1 MIRQHAINL
10 NSFANTLKLF
20 NTLVLEKIFH
30 HYGEL
35 EKGCFAISKEEYTDG
50 SSIVLFHYPTDFNE
64 ATALAFVIKI
74 QDIINN
80 KTALELFT
88 EI

>member
-10 NSFANTLKLF
+10 NQFATTLKLF
-20 NTLVLEKIFH
+20 SIHVLEKIFQ

-35 EKGCFAISKEEYTDG
+35 DKGCFSFSKEEYTDG

-64 ATALAFVIKI
+64 VTALAFAIKI
-74 QDIINN
+74 QDVINN
-80 KTALELFT
+80 KTTLELFT